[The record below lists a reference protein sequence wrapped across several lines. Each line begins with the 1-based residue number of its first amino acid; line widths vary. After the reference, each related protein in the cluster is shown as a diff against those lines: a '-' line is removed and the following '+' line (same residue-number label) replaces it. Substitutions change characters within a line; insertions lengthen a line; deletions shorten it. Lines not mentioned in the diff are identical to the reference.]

1 MIRRALKDI
10 SKISNDDTI
19 NTENYLDAINY
30 IDNLYHVIAVLKRHI
45 SVKQITFLPS
55 FKGKY
60 ICEKLGLPSTPEEN
74 DMRLLKVASDI
85 FLVDKDITDKII
97 ADMEQMC
104 EKITLIDKI
113 FIFILK

>member
-10 SKISNDDTI
+10 SKISNDDAI

-30 IDNLYHVIAVLKRHI
+30 IDNLYHVIAILKRHI

-60 ICEKLGLPSTPEEN
+60 LCEKLGLPSTPEEN

-113 FIFILK
+113 IIFILK